1 MLKNYMEVVS
11 VSEFLKAWDG
21 KRGKMGNVKIQT
33 TNSNIAKGQ
42 LDKAINTSLVKQV
55 YQYDNKAFNKI
66 MNELGGFHIQHK
78 LTEILFYKENGN
90 YYISSLNKKT
100 QAMVIY
106 PLDNEV
112 DKETDKAIEIPL
124 KNLQELIFNAEIY
137 R

>member
-1 MLKNYMEVVS
+1 MEVVK

-21 KRGKMGNVKIQT
+21 KRGKMGSVKIQT
-33 TNSNIAKGQ
+33 TNSNITKGQ

-78 LTEILFYKENGN
+78 LTEILFYKEDGK

-124 KNLQELIFNAEIY
+124 KNLQELIFNAKIY

>member
-1 MLKNYMEVVS
+1 MVKNYIDVVT
-11 VSEFLKAWDG
+11 VSEFLKAWNG
-21 KRGKMGNVKIQT
+21 KRGKMDGVKIQT

-78 LTEILFYKENGN
+78 LTEILFYKENGS

-100 QAMVIY
+100 
-106 PLDNEV
+106 
-112 DKETDKAIEIPL
+112 
-124 KNLQELIFNAEIY
+124 
-137 R
+137 